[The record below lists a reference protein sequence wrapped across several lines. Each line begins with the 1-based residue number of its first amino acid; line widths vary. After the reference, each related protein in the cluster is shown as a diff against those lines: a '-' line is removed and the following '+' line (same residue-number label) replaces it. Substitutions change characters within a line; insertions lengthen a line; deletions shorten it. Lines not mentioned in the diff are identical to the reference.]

1 MGLMERA
8 KGEQRMLARKAIQD
22 ISVIDVSG
30 DIDFREMIRIKDTI
44 GSFIENDRVKVVLNL
59 RSVDHINYL
68 SIGVL
73 LERLKAL
80 RNVNGDLKLSGMSPF
95 LRDIFK
101 VVGMDRFFE
110 EYRSLEDAIES
121 FEDDWEGDGTS
132 H

>member
-1 MGLMERA
+1 
-8 KGEQRMLARKAIQD
+8 MLARKAIQD
-22 ISVIDVSG
+22 ISVIDISG
-30 DIDFREMIRIKDTI
+30 DIDFREMIRIKETI
-44 GSFIENDRVKVVLNL
+44 GSFIEHDRIKVVLNL
-59 RSVDHINYL
+59 KSVDHINYL

-110 EYRSLEDAIES
+110 EYHSLEDAIES